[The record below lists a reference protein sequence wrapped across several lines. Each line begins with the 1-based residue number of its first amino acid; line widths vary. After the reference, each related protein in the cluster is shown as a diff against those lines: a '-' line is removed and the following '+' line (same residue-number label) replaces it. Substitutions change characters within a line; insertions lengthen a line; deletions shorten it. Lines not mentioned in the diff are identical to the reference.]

1 MPRQVFLGKVNQ
13 RASNIR
19 VVWDESL
26 VEVGEAK
33 EGVDIFDFSWS
44 GPTCDAIKLNRVH
57 GQLSWF
63 DDHSEV
69 FDFISG
75 ELAFFKFQVE
85 V

>member
-1 MPRQVFLGKVNQ
+1 MPGQVFLGKVNQ